1 MPRVKKTNPA
11 ELPSP
16 IELPAL
22 PARTTLTAP
31 SEVSAP
37 APRASKLAIVI
48 AMLQAPDGA
57 TIADLCDATGWQSH
71 SVRGALAGSLKRK
84 GHSVTSTKPADGPR
98 RYRIEVS
105 A

>member
-1 MPRVKKTNPA
+1 MPRMKKTN
-11 ELPSP
+11 P

-22 PARTTLTAP
+22 PARTTLPAP
-31 SEVSAP
+31 SEASAP

-48 AMLQAPDGA
+48 AMLEASEGA

-71 SVRGALAGSLKRK
+71 SVRGALAGALRRK
-84 GHSVTSTKPADGPR
+84 GHCVTSIKPRDGPR
-98 RYRIEVS
+98 RYRIEAS